1 MCVFNIVT
9 GNLFSVG
16 LYLMLKVGHTHTIY
30 REAMILNKLLNKT
43 FSEYKEIIKQYKR
56 RF

>member
-1 MCVFNIVT
+1 
-9 GNLFSVG
+9 
-16 LYLMLKVGHTHTIY
+16 MLKVGHTHTIY